1 MSSEVTACSTTD
13 SQEQVE
19 SAVAHDEAVGHG
31 ESPAPSGGTVIAV
44 STTGSQ
50 ADIARAAMRYAKD
63 DAKIYGSGA
72 EFPGSAGIG
81 VAVGNPNRTNSVTT
95 DGVNSTNRFKLL
107 AANPYESHTKTTA
120 RVPASDCLHLS
131 TRLRRRNVGLAPRK
145 NAAALA
151 WEMVASGVLRLVAEW
166 LSNASSAS

>member
-81 VAVGNPNRTNSVTT
+81 VAVGNPNRTNSVT
-95 DGVNSTNRFKLL
+95 NRRCQQYQPLQ
-107 AANPYESHTKTTA
+107 AIGSQP
-120 RVPASDCLHLS
+120 V
-131 TRLRRRNVGLAPRK
+131 
-145 NAAALA
+145 
-151 WEMVASGVLRLVAEW
+151 
-166 LSNASSAS
+166 